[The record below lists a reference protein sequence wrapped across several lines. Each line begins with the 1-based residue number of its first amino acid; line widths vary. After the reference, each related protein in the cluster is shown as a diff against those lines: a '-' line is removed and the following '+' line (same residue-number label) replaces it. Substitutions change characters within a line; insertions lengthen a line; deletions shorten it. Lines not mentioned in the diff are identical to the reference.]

1 MKVNKSSGRP
11 KLKLPSTSAVAL
23 GAFLFVW
30 GSGPSFADPFKLGA
44 EANEYIETGGG
55 QYPAPQYV
63 GQPQQGRS
71 APIQGR
77 PIYRGNTQQTNLSG
91 GANNYGGNPLQGG
104 AQTAVQLPAGFLGA
118 WNVQG
123 RRSRVEAMPEFQAGA
138 EKAFT
143 MTNQQVW
150 TITGNPGN
158 YSLGSN
164 TGVST
169 PIYVDKV
176 SGSTAFIRYQH
187 PVGHTMAQE
196 AIVMSLQPG
205 AAQFNGLERVSI
217 VKEGLP
223 QPRAKVTYQL
233 IGSRQR

>member
-1 MKVNKSSGRP
+1 MKAYKSSGHP
-11 KLKLPSTSAVAL
+11 KLKLLSTSAIAL

-44 EANEYIETGGG
+44 EANDYIETGGG

-63 GQPQQGRS
+63 GQPQTARS

-77 PIYRGNTQQTNLSG
+77 PLRANTQQNTYNG
-91 GANNYGGNPLQGG
+91 GASNFGGNPLQGG
-104 AQTAVQLPAGFLGA
+104 AQTTVSLPAGFLGA

-123 RRSRVEAMPEFQAGA
+123 RRQKVEAMPEFQAGA
-138 EKAFT
+138 EQAFT
-143 MTNQQVW
+143 TNNQQIW

-169 PIYVDKV
+169 AIYVDKV

-205 AAQFNGLERVSI
+205 SAQFNGLERVSI
-217 VKEGLP
+217 VKEGMP

-233 IGSRQR
+233 IGTRTR